1 DPSPD
6 RFLVAADDKHL
17 RAQRGLRERFAE
29 GIRVSRRYLPEM
41 ERIFR
46 EEGLPVELTRLPL
59 IESCFNLHAYSKV
72 GAAGIWQFMPATG
85 RHFMRVDNLVDER
98 RDPIA
103 STRAAAQFLDR
114 VHDMLGSW
122 PLAITAYNHG
132 PDGVARAVGEVGS
145 SDIGRIVR
153 EYQGRAFGFAS
164 RNFYAEFLA
173 ALDVER
179 DYQTY
184 FGDLSVDAPLRMH
197 ERRLERAL
205 GIEAAAR
212 LARTDRTALALL
224 DPAL

>member
-1 DPSPD
+1 
-6 RFLVAADDKHL
+6 
-17 RAQRGLRERFAE
+17 
-29 GIRVSRRYLPEM
+29 
-41 ERIFR
+41 
-46 EEGLPVELTRLPL
+46 GLPRLPL
-59 IESCFNLHAYSKV
+59 SESCFNLHAYPKV

-132 PDGVARAVGEVGS
+132 PDGMARAVDEVGS

-164 RNFYAEFLA
+164 RNFYAE
-173 ALDVER
+173 
-179 DYQTY
+179 
-184 FGDLSVDAPLRMH
+184 
-197 ERRLERAL
+197 
-205 GIEAAAR
+205 
-212 LARTDRTALALL
+212 LL
-224 DPAL
+224 DSLAVDR